1 MRLGLGIDFL
11 IEANYVV
18 RSTLH
23 GVLMTPDRRRG
34 ADPSLLLLISLAAGP
49 KHGHAIL
56 LDVEGFSG
64 QRLGPG
70 TLYGAIERL
79 EQDRL
84 IEALPGDDRR
94 RPYRITRSGMA
105 YLSGRVDAL
114 NHLASVG
121 RSRISV

>member
-1 MRLGLGIDFL
+1 
-11 IEANYVV
+11 
-18 RSTLH
+18 
-23 GVLMTPDRRRG
+23 MTPDRRRG

-79 EQDRL
+79 EQDGL
-84 IEALPGDDRR
+84 VEALPADDRR
-94 RPYRITRSGMA
+94 IPYRLTRAGSA
-105 YLSGRVDAL
+105 YLTGRL
-114 NHLASVG
+114 EGLQHLAGVG
-121 RSRISV
+121 RSRLSA